1 LSSENGLMNCLRTC
15 KVDSNATS
23 LNTFLICGVYSCRT
37 DLLDLNHFFQVKIG
51 CNDRRKFMLKDDG
64 LFYKID
70 GQNRDKYLFF
80 INVKS

>member
-1 LSSENGLMNCLRTC
+1 
-15 KVDSNATS
+15 
-23 LNTFLICGVYSCRT
+23 
-37 DLLDLNHFFQVKIG
+37 
-51 CNDRRKFMLKDDG
+51 MLKDDG